1 MYDPMAIRSLSSF
14 TTVQLTNKSCAKN
27 RTLSTKDIRLFEFR
41 LCEIKL
47 KKHTVLSFR
56 QKIKVKMK
64 KMTESGLL

>member
-1 MYDPMAIRSLSSF
+1 MYDPMAIRSVSSF
-14 TTVQLTNKSCAKN
+14 TTVQLTNKSFAKN

-64 KMTESGLL
+64 KITESGLL